1 VLLKNKKIMDNTELP
16 SKKRRRKE
24 TQKMVFEKLSGA
36 MEDYKKD
43 LKEKKLINYLKKISK
58 TLAADIIK
66 ASGKNGKS
74 KSKKK
79 KVEVTEA
86 VQTAELFSAPLV

>member
-1 VLLKNKKIMDNTELP
+1 MENTELL

-24 TQKMVFEKLSGA
+24 TQKIVFEKLSGA

-43 LKEKKLINYLKKISK
+43 LKEKKLITYLKKVSK

-66 ASGKNGKS
+66 ATANKNGKS
-74 KSKKK
+74 KKAKKK
-79 KVEVTEA
+79 NEATEA
-86 VQTAELFSAPLV
+86 LQAVELFSAPLV

>member
-1 VLLKNKKIMDNTELP
+1 MDNHELQ
-16 SKKRRRKE
+16 SKKTRRKE
-24 TQKMVFEKLSGA
+24 TQKIVFEKLSGA

-43 LKEKKLINYLKKISK
+43 LKEKKLVNYLKKISK

-74 KSKKK
+74 KNKKK
-79 KVEVTEA
+79 KAEVTEA
-86 VQTAELFSAPLV
+86 VHASELFSAPLV